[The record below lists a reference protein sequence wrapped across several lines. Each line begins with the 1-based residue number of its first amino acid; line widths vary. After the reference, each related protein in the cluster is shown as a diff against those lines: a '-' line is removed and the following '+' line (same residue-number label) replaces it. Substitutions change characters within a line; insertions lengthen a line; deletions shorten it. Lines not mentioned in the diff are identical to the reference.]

1 MEETKDER
9 FKRIAAKR
17 TNDVLEK
24 IRILGNCSN
33 RSSYKYTSEEINKIF
48 SELDKQ
54 LKLTKARFLSGK
66 RERFKL

>member
-1 MEETKDER
+1 MEETKHER

-17 TNDVLEK
+17 TNDLLEK

-33 RSSYKYTSEEINKIF
+33 RSSYKYTTEEINKIF
-48 SELDKQ
+48 SEIDKQ
-54 LKLTKARFLSGK
+54 LKLTKVRFLSGK

>member
-48 SELDKQ
+48 SELEKQ